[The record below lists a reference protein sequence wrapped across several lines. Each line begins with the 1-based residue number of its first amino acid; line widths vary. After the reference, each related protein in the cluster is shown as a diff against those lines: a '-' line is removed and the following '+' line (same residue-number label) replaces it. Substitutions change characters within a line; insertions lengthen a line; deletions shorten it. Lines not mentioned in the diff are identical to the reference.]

1 MRLSLVVVTEAK
13 NLISLYKKFDF
24 LKPVESPCFRFMRRN
39 EGLAFASLFRP
50 EVYILENIFGII
62 LDPEQIN
69 E

>member
-1 MRLSLVVVTEAK
+1 MRLSLEVVTEAK
-13 NLISLYKKFDF
+13 NLISLYKTIDF
-24 LKPVESPCFRFMRRN
+24 LKPVETPRFCFMRRN

-62 LDPEQIN
+62 LDPEQVN